1 MYMARTE
8 SDRASV
14 LTDARRPPGTLDRD
28 AAMVLVRR
36 GVKPADA
43 LEEGLAGGG
52 GRKYVWASDPALL
65 MPPRVR
71 VDEKAC
77 LNILENILCPSVESF
92 ACVCAGQQDQGHG
105 HRERKPLTRTR
116 ALQVVV
122 FAEDG
127 MWRRAAFLRTRIFS
141 RPWAL
146 VFPPRAPPPPTHKIK
161 MHLLVP
167 LGPGI

>member
-1 MYMARTE
+1 MYMACTE

-28 AAMVLVRR
+28 AAMTLVRR

-77 LNILENILCPSVESF
+77 LNILENILCPSVGFFGCVF
-92 ACVCAGQQDQGHG
+92 AGDQGQPG
-105 HRERKPLTRTR
+105 QGLRHREHKRKASER
-116 ALQVVV
+116 
-122 FAEDG
+122 
-127 MWRRAAFLRTRIFS
+127 
-141 RPWAL
+141 
-146 VFPPRAPPPPTHKIK
+146 
-161 MHLLVP
+161 
-167 LGPGI
+167 